1 MKKLLKVC
9 GMREAANIKE
19 LAALSPDFMGFIFYP
34 PSSRFVSTIDE
45 NTIKSIPKEIR
56 KVGVFVNE
64 NVLKI
69 KDIAKN
75 FRLDVIQLHGDESP
89 DVCMKLKSEGYVVIK
104 AFHIASADDFSD
116 MLDYEGTCDYFL
128 FDTKTQGYGG
138 SGMTFDWTFL
148 DKYTGQTPFLLSGG
162 IRLESV
168 QDLWKLNHPKL
179 AGFDI
184 NSGFEV
190 KPALKDIDLVK
201 KFKERMAL

>member
-45 NTIKSIPKEIR
+45 NTIKSIPKKIR

-116 MLDYEGTCDYFL
+116 MLDYEGTCDYFH

-148 DKYTGQTPFLLSGG
+148 DRYTGQTPFLLSGG

>member
-45 NTIKSIPKEIR
+45 NTIKSIPKKIR

-148 DKYTGQTPFLLSGG
+148 DRYTGQTPFLLSGG

>member
-45 NTIKSIPKEIR
+45 NTIKSIPKKIR

-184 NSGFEV
+184 NSG
-190 KPALKDIDLVK
+190 
-201 KFKERMAL
+201 

>member
-45 NTIKSIPKEIR
+45 NTIKSIPKKIR

-104 AFHIASADDFSD
+104 AFHIASADDFSETAE
-116 MLDYEGTCDYFL
+116 YEGTCDYYL

-148 DKYTGQTPFLLSGG
+148 DRYTGQTPFLLSGG

>member
-45 NTIKSIPKEIR
+45 NTIKSIPKKIR

-148 DKYTGQTPFLLSGG
+148 DRYTGQTPFLLSGG
-162 IRLESV
+162 IRSASPHHRATRGMPSPFSTSLTTRPPLSSR
-168 QDLWKLNHPKL
+168 K
-179 AGFDI
+179 
-184 NSGFEV
+184 
-190 KPALKDIDLVK
+190 
-201 KFKERMAL
+201 

>member
-45 NTIKSIPKEIR
+45 NTIKSIPKKIR

-89 DVCMKLKSEGYVVIK
+89 DVCMKLKREGYVVIK

>member
-34 PSSRFVSTIDE
+34 PSSIFVSTIDE
-45 NTIKSIPKEIR
+45 NTIKSIPKKIR

-128 FDTKTQGYGG
+128 FDTNTQGYGG

-148 DKYTGQTPFLLSGG
+148 DRYTGQTPFLLSGG